1 MVEQVVKDGIVM
13 QGVAVAVEAGVDV
26 VFLAGGEPVAYEF
39 VLQERFAACGG
50 NAAACGAQV
59 VSVGHDLLHDFGHG
73 HFLGLFGVQVPCV
86 AVVAVEAAHEAAL
99 QKEDVAQP
107 GTVHCAAGFYGMD
120 DAFAVVMAVSEVFG
134 GGVCFGVDGD
144 GCLHGV

>member
-1 MVEQVVKDGIVM
+1 MVEQVVKDRIVM

-26 VFLAGGEPVAYEF
+26 VFVAGGKPVAYEF
-39 VLQERFAACGG
+39 VLQKRFAPCGG

-59 VSVGHDLLHDFGHG
+59 VTVGHDLLHDFGHG

-86 AVVAVEAAHEAAL
+86 AVVAVEAAHETAL
-99 QKEDVAQP
+99 QEEDVTQP
-107 GTVHCAAGFYGMD
+107 GAVHCAAGFYGMD
-120 DAFAVVMAVSEVFG
+120 DAFAVVVAVSEVFG
-134 GGVCFGVDGD
+134 GGGCFGVDGD

>member
-1 MVEQVVKDGIVM
+1 MVEQVVKDGVVM

-26 VFLAGGEPVAYEF
+26 VFVAGGEPVAYEF
-39 VLQERFAACGG
+39 VLQERFAPCGC

-59 VSVGHDLLHDFGHG
+59 VTVGHNLLHDFGHG
-73 HFLGLFGVQVPCV
+73 HFLSLFGVQVPCV

-99 QKEDVAQP
+99 QKEDVTQSRA
-107 GTVHCAAGFYGMD
+107 VHRATGFYRMD

-134 GGVCFGVDGD
+134 GGGCFGVDGD

>member
-26 VFLAGGEPVAYEF
+26 VFLAGGEPVAHEF

-59 VSVGHDLLHDFGHG
+59 VAVGHDCFMTS
-73 HFLGLFGVQVPCV
+73 
-86 AVVAVEAAHEAAL
+86 
-99 QKEDVAQP
+99 
-107 GTVHCAAGFYGMD
+107 GTVISWACSVCKSH
-120 DAFAVVMAVSEVFG
+120 VSR
-134 GGVCFGVDGD
+134 
-144 GCLHGV
+144 LWQ

>member
-1 MVEQVVKDGIVM
+1 MVEQVVKDGVVM
-13 QGVAVAVEAGVDV
+13 QGVAVAVETGVDV
-26 VFLAGGEPVAYEF
+26 VFVAGGKPVAYEF
-39 VLQERFAACGG
+39 VLQERFASCCC

-59 VSVGHDLLHDFGHG
+59 VAVGHDLLHDFGDV
-73 HFLGLFGVQVPCV
+73 HFLSLFGMQVPCV
-86 AVVAVEAAHEAAL
+86 AVVAVEAAHETAL
-99 QKEDVAQP
+99 QEEDVTQS

-134 GGVCFGVDGD
+134 GGGCFGVDGN

>member
-26 VFLAGGEPVAYEF
+26 VFVAGGKPVAYEF
-39 VLQERFAACGG
+39 VLQERF
-50 NAAACGAQV
+50 AACGAQV

-99 QKEDVAQP
+99 QKEDVAQS
-107 GTVHCAAGFYGMD
+107 GAVHRAAGFYGMD
-120 DAFAVVMAVSEVFG
+120 DAFAVVVAVSEVFG
-134 GGVCFGVDGD
+134 GGGCFGVDGD

>member
-1 MVEQVVKDGIVM
+1 MVEQVIEDGIVM
-13 QGVAVAVEAGVDV
+13 QGVTVAVEAGVDV

-59 VSVGHDLLHDFGHG
+59 VAVGHDLLHDFRHG

-86 AVVAVEAAHEAAL
+86 AVVAVEAAHEATL

-107 GTVHCAAGFYGMD
+107 GTIHCAAGFYGMD

-134 GGVCFGVDGD
+134 GCGRFGVDGD